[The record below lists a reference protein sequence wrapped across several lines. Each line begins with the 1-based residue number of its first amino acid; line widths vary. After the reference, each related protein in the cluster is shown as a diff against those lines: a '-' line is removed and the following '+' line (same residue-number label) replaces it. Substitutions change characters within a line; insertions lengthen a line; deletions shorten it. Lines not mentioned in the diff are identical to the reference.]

1 MHWWAP
7 WPRSPRAGRSVRT
20 VTSTL
25 EVPTTVDPATARAEL
40 AALFRACALHDY
52 HEGIDNHCS
61 LAVAPGRFLLNPYG
75 PHWSELRASDLL
87 EVDDEGRVHG
97 AGEAETTAFFL
108 HWRLHTAHPDA
119 RCVVHTHMPWTTALA
134 CTRGGFE
141 TRLSQNA
148 ARFHGR
154 IAFEETYGGRI
165 VDAAEGDALAAAVA
179 DGVRVVLL
187 ANHGVL
193 VVAESV
199 AHAWYDLYFLE
210 RAAQVQVLA
219 AGAGELRLMSEPTAR
234 TTAEQF
240 DEERALH
247 AEPQWA
253 AVKRRLDREN
263 PGYEA

>member
-1 MHWWAP
+1 
-7 WPRSPRAGRSVRT
+7 

-25 EVPTTVDPATARAEL
+25 DLDPAAPLDPAAARVEL
-40 AALFRACALHDY
+40 AALFRACALHDL

-61 LAVAPGRFLLNPYG
+61 LAVAPARFLLNPYG

-97 AGEAETTAFFL
+97 VGEAETTAFFL

-134 CTRGGFE
+134 CTMDGLE

-148 ARFHGR
+148 ARYHGR
-154 IAFEETYGGRI
+154 IAFQHTYGGRI

-187 ANHGVL
+187 GNHGVL

-219 AGAGELRLMSEPTAR
+219 ARAGELRLMPEPTAAL
-234 TTAEQF
+234 TAAQF

-247 AEPQWA
+247 AVPQWE

-263 PGYEA
+263 PGYAS

>member
-1 MHWWAP
+1 
-7 WPRSPRAGRSVRT
+7 

-25 EVPTTVDPATARAEL
+25 DVGPATPLDPAAARVEL
-40 AALFRACALHDY
+40 AALFRACALHDL

-87 EVDDEGRVHG
+87 EVDDAGRVHG

-119 RCVVHTHMPWTTALA
+119 RCVVHTHMPWATALA
-134 CTRGGFE
+134 CTMGGFE

-148 ARFHGR
+148 ARYHGR
-154 IAFEETYGGRI
+154 ITFHHAYGGRI
-165 VDAAEGDALAAAVA
+165 VDASEGDALAAAVA

-187 ANHGVL
+187 GNHGVL

-219 AGAGELRLMSEPTAR
+219 AQAGELRLMPEPTAAL
-234 TTAEQF
+234 TAAQF

-247 AEPQWA
+247 AVPQWE

-263 PGYEA
+263 PGHAS